1 MTEAFGGET
10 ESRAAPPHSCVSTRP
25 PKPHGAG
32 LLGRGL
38 PAVTLWSR
46 PSCGTGS
53 QFQQGR
59 NFINLLYDPIL
70 QWRKGGRCLEGWAA
84 SPAKDVV
91 SGARLPPRPPLPL
104 PLGTAP
110 LCSASK
116 IGGGCG

>member
-10 ESRAAPPHSCVSTRP
+10 EPGGPSSQLRFHTAPKTPR
-25 PKPHGAG
+25 
-32 LLGRGL
+32 GRFS
-38 PAVTLWSR
+38 WSR
-46 PSCGTGS
+46 IARRDSVEPPLLRHWEPISARP
-53 QFQQGR
+53 QLYY
-59 NFINLLYDPIL
+59 NLLYDPIL

-84 SPAKDVV
+84 SPAKDAV
-91 SGARLPPRPPLPL
+91 SGARLPPRLPLPL